1 LIRLSQAKY
10 NFIIPAK
17 KHLAH
22 SHESPAGIIRPDFC
36 FQRPKRCILFCTF
49 QARSQGRA
57 SPVAGDAALGAYKQE
72 RLPSVMLPSASF
84 FSAFCTI
91 RKTFVMNKWPFSAKQ
106 KLKAAGLLT
115 ASVLLVL
122 GINLLS
128 RKSLSELDHSLDS
141 MYEDRLLPST
151 YVFDLTNLLYL
162 KRLAL
167 EKKLR
172 AESGPHLIGT
182 AELDEHNREM
192 EALIQDF
199 EHTYLT
205 ELEDWALTDLRSK
218 VWRYNQLE
226 AQVLE
231 AHRSQRLSPK
241 LEAALD
247 EQFEAAIQDLAV
259 LSKIQRDVGTELR
272 SSSKAIFAGTHLLA
286 NFEVSILLIV
296 GLIIQIIIFSVQ
308 SARPRFP
315 QRADLN

>member
-1 LIRLSQAKY
+1 
-10 NFIIPAK
+10 
-17 KHLAH
+17 
-22 SHESPAGIIRPDFC
+22 
-36 FQRPKRCILFCTF
+36 
-49 QARSQGRA
+49 
-57 SPVAGDAALGAYKQE
+57 
-72 RLPSVMLPSASF
+72 
-84 FSAFCTI
+84 
-91 RKTFVMNKWPFSAKQ
+91 MNKWPFSAKQ

-115 ASVLLVL
+115 AAVLLVL

-141 MYEDRLLPST
+141 MYQDRLLPST
-151 YVFDLTNLLYL
+151 YVFELTNLLYL

-172 AESGPHLIGT
+172 AESGDHLNGMGL
-182 AELDEHNREM
+182 LDEHNRKM
-192 EALIQDF
+192 EVLIQDF

-226 AQVLE
+226 ALVLE
-231 AHRSQRLSPK
+231 AHRGQRLSLK

-286 NFEVSILLIV
+286 NFEVSILLVV
-296 GLIIQIIIFSVQ
+296 GLFIQIILFSVK
-308 SARPRFP
+308 SAQPRFP